1 MECNSLTP
9 LLIYKD
15 LYASSYK
22 DLIKYGLTPDQAS
35 RKANIYCVKN
45 TWRFFTSEDKEAK
58 FYRTMFYA
66 KFYRNMFYAE
76 LSKCDKAGLLSDE
89 EVDRLLELK
98 EANETVSWLN

>member
-1 MECNSLTP
+1 MNCDFITP
-9 LLIYKD
+9 LLVYKD
-15 LYASSYK
+15 LYASTYK

-66 KFYRNMFYAE
+66 RFYKDMFYAE
-76 LSKCDKAGLLSDE
+76 LSQCDKAGLLSDE
-89 EVDRLLELK
+89 EVDRLLGLK
-98 EANETVSWLN
+98 EADETIS

>member
-1 MECNSLTP
+1 MDCNSLTP
-9 LLIYKD
+9 LLVYKD
-15 LYASSYK
+15 LYELLYK

-66 KFYRNMFYAE
+66 RFYRNMFYDE
-76 LSKCDKAGLLSDE
+76 LNQLGKPYFLSNE
-89 EVDRLLELK
+89 E
-98 EANETVSWLN
+98 LNSLIEV

>member
-1 MECNSLTP
+1 MDCNSLTP
-9 LLIYKD
+9 LLVYKD
-15 LYASSYK
+15 LYESSYK

-66 KFYRNMFYAE
+66 KFYRNMFYDE
-76 LSKCDKAGLLSDE
+76 LSQCGKPYFLSNE
-89 EVDRLLELK
+89 ELNSLLELK
-98 EANETVSWLN
+98 RK

>member
-9 LLIYKD
+9 LLVYKD
-15 LYASSYK
+15 LYASTYK

-66 KFYRNMFYAE
+66 E
-76 LSKCDKAGLLSDE
+76 LSQLDKSDFLSDE
-89 EVDRLLELK
+89 ELDRLLK
-98 EANETVSWLN
+98 SKRN

>member
-1 MECNSLTP
+1 MDYISFTP
-9 LLIYKD
+9 LLVYKD
-15 LYASSYK
+15 LYESSYK

-66 KFYRNMFYAE
+66 K
-76 LSKCDKAGLLSDE
+76 LSQWDKVGFLADE
-89 EVDRLLELK
+89 EIDRLLELK
-98 EANETVSWLN
+98 EADETVS

>member
-9 LLIYKD
+9 LLVYKD
-15 LYASSYK
+15 LYASTYK
-22 DLIKYGLTPDQAS
+22 ELIKYGLTPDQAS

-66 KFYRNMFYAE
+66 RFYRNMFYDE
-76 LSKCDKAGLLSDE
+76 LRQCSKPYFYLTK
-89 EVDRLLELK
+89 
-98 EANETVSWLN
+98 N

>member
-9 LLIYKD
+9 LLVYRD

-45 TWRFFTSEDKEAK
+45 TWRFYTSKDIEAK
-58 FYRTMFYA
+58 VYRLMFYA
-66 KFYRNMFYAE
+66 K
-76 LSKCDKAGLLSDE
+76 LSQLDKVDVLSDE
-89 EVDRLLELK
+89 ELDNLLGFK
-98 EANETVSWLN
+98 GSQ

>member
-66 KFYRNMFYAE
+66 RFYRNMFYDE
-76 LSKCDKAGLLSDE
+76 LNQWGKPYFLSNEELNSLL
-89 EVDRLLELK
+89 
-98 EANETVSWLN
+98 

>member
-1 MECNSLTP
+1 MNCDFLTP
-9 LLIYKD
+9 LLVYKD
-15 LYASSYK
+15 LYASTYK

-66 KFYRNMFYAE
+66 RFYKDMFYAE
-76 LSKCDKAGLLSDE
+76 LNQCDKPYFLSNKE
-89 EVDRLLELK
+89 MNSLLELK
-98 EANETVSWLN
+98 EADETVS

>member
-9 LLIYKD
+9 LLVYRD
-15 LYASSYK
+15 LYESSYK

-66 KFYRNMFYAE
+66 RFYRNMFYDE
-76 LSKCDKAGLLSDE
+76 LNQLGKPYFLSNE
-89 EVDRLLELK
+89 E
-98 EANETVSWLN
+98 LNSLIEV